1 MYKSILVPLDGSEA
15 SQDGLAQAIEIARG
29 DKSTLHL
36 LHVIDSFPV
45 MFEMS
50 AQANF
55 ETMRQSLRSWSEG
68 MLETARRKA
77 AEQGVN
83 AEVVVRELVTGR
95 VSDSI
100 VEVARDAACDLIVMG
115 THGRRG
121 LRRMML
127 GSDAESVVRQCHTP
141 VLLVPQRADS
151 RLTSQ

>member
-15 SQDGLAQAIEIARG
+15 SEDGLQQAIGIAHG
-29 DKSTLHL
+29 DKATLHL

-55 ETMRQSLRSWSEG
+55 DTMKQSLRSWSEG

-83 AEVVVRELVTGR
+83 AQVIVRELVTGR
-95 VSDSI
+95 VSDAI
-100 VEVARDAACDLIVMG
+100 VDVARDAACDLIVMG

-127 GSDAESVVRQCHTP
+127 GSDAESVVRLCHIP
-141 VLLVPQRADS
+141 VLLVPQRAGAQSTS
-151 RLTSQ
+151 R